1 MYAQILTRAHIGFL
15 QEDNKLLLALGT
27 LDIIY
32 FFST

>member
-1 MYAQILTRAHIGFL
+1 MYALLLTSAHIGFL